1 MGAPH
6 LHARPVDHVPRRK
19 RLRGDRTWHGRR
31 DRANAALHER
41 RHNRRQR
48 YRRDVNGGLTN
59 RKPCRNPRIHAER
72 ALRPTRRTR
81 AVHGDRDA
89 FSRQRIRARNHP
101 AGTHEALRRS
111 RIPASR
117 RKPIL
122 LLGCA
127 MVGRP
132 RLHRGH
138 RRRTRHH
145 RTRAEMGPCHL
156 RNHEIRDARR
166 PSRRR
171 TCAAGSVGNTGCARK
186 QEILGNHHPATR
198 PQSRCHDRLVVWRI
212 PFRARR
218 VGSAGNVRCG
228 LRGCTSDRLDAVRHA
243 LHRALPRPRPGRVR
257 T

>member
-31 DRANAALHER
+31 DRANAALHEH
-41 RHNRRQR
+41 RHNRRKWHGHG
-48 YRRDVNGGLTN
+48 VNGGRTN
-59 RKPCRNPRIHAER
+59 RKPCRNTRIHAER

-81 AVHGDRDA
+81 AVHGNCASLD
-89 FSRQRIRARNHP
+89 RQRIRACRHS

-127 MVGRP
+127 MVGRSG
-132 RLHRGH
+132 LHRGH
-138 RRRTRHH
+138 RRRARHH
-145 RTRAEMGPCHL
+145 RTRAEMGSRHL

-171 TCAAGSVGNTGCARK
+171 ARAAGSV
-186 QEILGNHHPATR
+186 E
-198 PQSRCHDRLVVWRI
+198 
-212 PFRARR
+212 RA
-218 VGSAGNVRCG
+218 G
-228 LRGCTSDRLDAVRHA
+228 
-243 LHRALPRPRPGRVR
+243 
-257 T
+257 